1 MKPKLQL
8 DRVSFALALIGLG
21 ALGFVYGDF
30 AMQWQPVP
38 QWLPARHVVA
48 YLSAAILLFTGIGD
62 LVPRTQAL
70 ASRVLFAYSLLW
82 LALNLPPLFT
92 NPLFEANWLGAGEIA
107 VIAAACW
114 VLATSDPRQRR
125 VAQYVF
131 AVSLIPIGLS
141 HFFYRPETLVFVPSW
156 LPFRSFWAN
165 LGGAGH
171 VAAGVGVLLGI
182 LPRLAATLEAA
193 MIGAFT
199 ALVWLPGVI
208 NAPTNRLQWTGLLMS
223 WIMGAA
229 AWVVA
234 RSIAPNRRSIPLER
248 SSNSSTAEDAE
259 DAEVVS

>member
-82 LALNLPPLFT
+82 LALKLPPLFT